1 MDLNLSNNEKI
12 NLQQFFDNEVTSD
25 NIKLFSMMNRIKVDY
40 CGVDEN
46 EVNNINDVYKL
57 KLCRE
62 EKDDFEVDDRYLL
75 EEDVYNPAEDN
86 EVSISE
92 DSLND

>member
-1 MDLNLSNNEKI
+1 VDLNLSNNEKI

-57 KLCRE
+57 KLC
-62 EKDDFEVDDRYLL
+62 V
-75 EEDVYNPAEDN
+75 
-86 EVSISE
+86 
-92 DSLND
+92 